1 MRVKV
6 SPHLVMVTEDYKV
19 FSGYHEGENLP
30 GREQGNMGGTES
42 GDNLFRCFLIRGKE
56 MG

>member
-19 FSGYHEGENLP
+19 FSES
-30 GREQGNMGGTES
+30 GRKPTWKGARKYGRTES
-42 GDNLFRCFLIRGKE
+42 GDNLFKMFSYKGER